1 MVHYALA
8 IAHKEFGNHFFY
20 QNIFIMSSLPRM
32 CSLESRR
39 ASEMAMLISKFGGAP
54 VSAPSMKEVPLDENQ
69 PAIEAITQLVQGNV
83 DALVLMTGVGTNA
96 MLEIAESANVK
107 ESLLKRMAEIPLL
120 IRGPKPAAVL
130 KKLQLQ
136 WTVKAPEPN
145 TWQDLLNAI
154 DASDV
159 TIDGTT
165 IAVQEYGIPNP
176 EFYAGLEARG
186 ATVMPMPVYRWALPD
201 DLAPLQDAIG
211 KIIAGEVEAVLFT
224 SAQQARHLLMIADQM
239 AVKPDLLNALHNTL
253 VSSIGPTCTETL
265 QAEGLPIHFEANPPK
280 MGPLVR
286 GTMDKLAEE

>member
-1 MVHYALA
+1 
-8 IAHKEFGNHFFY
+8 
-20 QNIFIMSSLPRM
+20 MSSLPRL

-39 ASEMAMLISKFGGAP
+39 ASEMAMLISKFGGDP
-54 VSAPSMKEVPLDENQ
+54 LTAPSMKEVPLDENQ
-69 PAIEAITQLVQGNV
+69 PAIEAITQLVQGSV

-96 MLEIAESANVK
+96 MLEIAESAKVRR
-107 ESLLKRMAEIPLL
+107 SLLQKMAEIPLL

-130 KKLQLQ
+130 KKLQLE

-159 TIDGTT
+159 KVDGMT

-176 EFYAGLEARG
+176 EFYSGLEARG
-186 ATVMPMPVYRWALPD
+186 ATVLPMPVYRWALPD
-201 DLAPLQDAIG
+201 DIAPLQDAIG

-224 SAQQARHLLMIADQM
+224 SAQQARHLLMIAEQM
-239 AVKPDLLNALHNTL
+239 KVKPDLLNALNNTL
-253 VSSIGPTCTETL
+253 VSSIGPTCSETL
-265 QAEGLPIHFEANPPK
+265 QAEGLPIRFEANPPK

-286 GTMDKLAEE
+286 GTMKKLAEA